1 MENEQ
6 KTSGRAAMAG
16 NPSKISE
23 RLQRQMDFITEID
36 RAKEV
41 FRQTYLASGQ
51 RRENDAEHSWH
62 LAMMAFLLAEYA
74 NTPVD
79 VLKVIKMVLVHDL
92 VEIDAGDTY
101 AYDTKGNE
109 TKRSRELAAAD
120 RLFNILP
127 KDQAAQLRALWDE
140 FEAQESAEARFAH
153 TLDKCQPV
161 LLNDASG
168 GRSWREHGVR
178 RQQILERNARTPE
191 GSEALWDYTKKCIER
206 NIENG
211 NIG

>member
-1 MENEQ
+1 M
-6 KTSGRAAMAG
+6 
-16 NPSKISE
+16 
-23 RLQRQMDFITEID
+23 
-36 RAKEV
+36 
-41 FRQTYLASGQ
+41 
-51 RRENDAEHSWH
+51 
-62 LAMMAFLLAEYA
+62 LAEYA

-79 VLKVIKMVLVHDL
+79 VLKVIKLVLVHDL

-178 RQQILERNARTPE
+178 LGSRYLSATRARRKAPKRF
-191 GSEALWDYTKKCIER
+191 GDYTKKCIER